1 MIAPT
6 IKYLVLAMLVS
17 SNTWASEEFF
27 KQYPKA
33 CRANSTSLTLTK
45 DSSPLVAVLKCL
57 DAKDK
62 EIASCKLGKACDRWL
77 YEVYFN
83 KENKYEL
90 LQKSYPILGD
100 KPKISAKKDIV
111 SVKSS
116 FSGGSQA
123 NEEDKFRLEDGKL
136 KLIGIEYSI
145 VFNSQL
151 VIGEDDPYASDFS
164 VNTLTEKVQRTDH
177 FEGPKTKK
185 MTCKM
190 NPKFKNLTIAESID
204 TSIDNLS
211 AKASNC
217 ELTP

>member
-1 MIAPT
+1 MIAAT

-33 CRANSTSLTLTK
+33 CRANSTFLALTK
-45 DSSPLVAVLKCL
+45 NRSPLVAVLKCL

-62 EIASCKLGKACDRWL
+62 EIASCKLGKACDRWF

-83 KENKYEL
+83 KQNRYEL

-100 KPKISAKKDIV
+100 KPKISVKEGVV

-145 VFNSQL
+145 VFNSRL
-151 VIGEDDPYASDFS
+151 VNGEDDPYASDFS
-164 VNTLTEKVQRTDH
+164 INTLTEIVRRTNH
-177 FEGPKTKK
+177 FEGPKTKE

-190 NPKFKNLTIAESID
+190 NPKFKNLTIAEQID
-204 TSIDNLS
+204 TSIDNLE
-211 AKASNC
+211 C
-217 ELTP
+217 EN